1 VNDRQ
6 PHQLSDPSDLIG
18 NDPDDTPEVGA
29 GHLAD
34 AEPGGLGR
42 TASAG
47 EASSGIHTPDLRSR
61 AIAAAADLYRADPQ
75 EFRRRHAA
83 WNRWVDHVAAAR
95 RLALALGVPGESVT
109 THLDPVR
116 RDGPAGR
123 YPGLLFTLTE
133 PSPFDSRPG
142 APYPDTPITRSQPGG
157 RQWRFIPDLATGSS
171 WLLLDG
177 CPACD
182 ATAVPI
188 ARIACLAD
196 LGDYLDPPAGDD
208 FEHLPYDFN
217 VDPAHDP
224 DCPAHVGTETDGAD
238 PTATGRVV
246 IATWRPNAEIWT
258 TRVLG
263 PSGRPMP
270 VNRRAFTSD
279 RALRRYAASLHAAL
293 RYESTSATPP
303 TDL

>member
-1 VNDRQ
+1 MDRVAA
-6 PHQLSDPSDLIG
+6 PARD
-18 NDPDDTPEVGA
+18 A
-29 GHLAD
+29 GS
-34 AEPGGLGR
+34 GGH
-42 TASAG
+42 A
-47 EASSGIHTPDLRSR
+47 PDLRSR

-75 EFRRRHAA
+75 EFRRRHGA
-83 WNRWVDHVAAAR
+83 WNRWVDHVQA
-95 RLALALGVPGESVT
+95 RLALTLGVPVESVT

-116 RDGPAGR
+116 RYGLGGR

-133 PSPFDSRPG
+133 PSPCDSRPG
-142 APYPDTPITRSQPGG
+142 DPNQPGG
-157 RQWRFIPDLATGSS
+157 RQWRFIPDLANGSS

-182 ATAVPI
+182 AAAVPI

-196 LGDYLDPPAGDD
+196 LGDYLHPPAGDD
-208 FEHLPYDFN
+208 FEHLPYDFS

-224 DCPAHVGTETDGAD
+224 DCPAHVGAESNVAD
-238 PTATGRVV
+238 PTAAGRVV
-246 IATWRPNAEIWT
+246 IATWRPHAGIWAA
-258 TRVLG
+258 RVLG

-279 RALRRYAASLHAAL
+279 RALRQYAASMHASL